1 MTRLLIA
8 AGGTGGHIYP
18 GLAVAREFAARHNDA
33 EISFVGTE
41 RGLEGKIIGDAGF
54 EVHMLRAEPLRGGSL
69 LRKVKAAFS
78 LFPAL
83 TDASRLLKKVR
94 PGAVVGVGGYI
105 SGPLLLSAA
114 RQGIPTLILEPNYDP
129 GLTNKWLAR
138 FVDRVAVA
146 WEDTAKH
153 FRGRAFVSGNPIR
166 PEIAAVADVEPAAT
180 IPEAA
185 GNGPFRDEATAGPGT
200 GATMHVLLFGG
211 SQGSRALNDAMI
223 AALPQLP
230 DGAVEITHQA
240 GPDDLDRVRTA
251 YAESNIPARVEPYLP
266 SMDKEYARCHIV
278 VSRAGATTC
287 AELAAA
293 GRGAILIPLELAGGH
308 QRHNAEALQR
318 EGAAIIIEEANLDG
332 PKLAAT
338 LAELAENPDR
348 YVDMGKHARANAKPE
363 ATAKI
368 VDELEKLLGA
378 KAL

>member
-18 GLAVAREFAARHNDA
+18 GLAVAQEFAARHADA

-41 RGLEGKIIGDAGF
+41 RGLEGRIIGDAGF
-54 EVHMLRAEPLRGGSL
+54 EVHLLRAEPLRGGSL
-69 LRKVKAAFS
+69 LRKAKAALA

-83 TDASRLLKKVR
+83 SDARRLLKKVQ
-94 PGAVVGVGGYI
+94 PDAVVGVGGYI

-129 GLTNKWLAR
+129 GLANKWLAR
-138 FVDRVAVA
+138 FVDRAAVA
-146 WEDTAKH
+146 WEDTAQH
-153 FRGRAFVSGNPIR
+153 FRGKAFVSGNPIR
-166 PEIAAVADVEPAAT
+166 PEIAAVPDVEPAAT
-180 IPEAA
+180 IPGPA
-185 GNGPFRDEATAGPGT
+185 GNDPSPGEATAGR
-200 GATMHVLLFGG
+200 GARATINVLLFGG

-223 AALPQLP
+223 AALPHLP
-230 DGAVEITHQA
+230 NGAVEITHQT
-240 GPDDLDRVRTA
+240 GPNDLDRVRTA
-251 YAESNIPARVEPYLP
+251 YAESNLPARVEPYLP
-266 SMDKEYARCHIV
+266 SMGEEYARCHIAV
-278 VSRAGATTC
+278 CRAGATTC

-293 GRGAILIPLELAGGH
+293 GRGAILVPLELAGGH

-348 YVDMGKHARANAKPE
+348 YVQMGAQARQNAKPN

-368 VDELEKLLGA
+368 VDELEKLICA
-378 KAL
+378 EA

>member
-18 GLAVAREFAARHNDA
+18 GLAVAREFAARHTDA

-41 RGLEGKIIGDAGF
+41 RGLEGKIIGAAGF
-54 EVHMLRAEPLRGGSL
+54 EVHMLRAQPLRGGSL
-69 LRKVKAAFS
+69 LRKAKAVFS
-78 LFPAL
+78 LFPTL
-83 TDASRLLKKVR
+83 TDARRLLEKIR
-94 PGAVVGVGGYI
+94 PDAVVGIGGYT

-138 FVDRVAVA
+138 FVDRAAVA

-166 PEIAAVADVEPAAT
+166 REIAAVPDVEPAAT
-180 IPEAA
+180 IPGAA
-185 GNGPFRDEATAGPGT
+185 GNGTSRDQATAGT

-223 AALPQLP
+223 AALPHLP
-230 DGAVEITHQA
+230 NGAVEITHQA

-266 SMDKEYARCHIV
+266 NMDEEYSRCHIV

-287 AELAAA
+287 AELAGA

-318 EGAAIIIEEANLDG
+318 EGSAIIIEETNLNG

-348 YVDMGKHARANAKPE
+348 YVGMGKRARANAKPE
-363 ATAKI
+363 ATARI
-368 VDELEKLLGA
+368 VDELEKLLDA
-378 KAL
+378 EA